1 MKTIYPIL
9 RYANAYAAIDFLEQA
24 FGCERLEVHEGENG
38 GVAHAE
44 LRCGPTYVMLSS
56 TSEGDEVYSQ
66 GAGRTSIYAVV
77 DDPDPLFER
86 AKGAGAEV
94 VMEPTDQDYGSRDF
108 AVRDPEGN
116 LWAFGTYAPPSSG

>member
-1 MKTIYPIL
+1 MKTIYPVL
-9 RYANAYAAIDFLEQA
+9 RYEDAHAAIDFLEKA
-24 FGCERLEVHEGENG
+24 FGCERQHVHEGENG
-38 GVAHAE
+38 GIAHAE
-44 LRCGPTYVMLSS
+44 LRCGPTHVMLSS
-56 TSEGDEVYSQ
+56 TSEGDEVYNQ

-86 AKGAGAEV
+86 AKAAGAEV

-108 AVRDPEGN
+108 TVRDPEGN